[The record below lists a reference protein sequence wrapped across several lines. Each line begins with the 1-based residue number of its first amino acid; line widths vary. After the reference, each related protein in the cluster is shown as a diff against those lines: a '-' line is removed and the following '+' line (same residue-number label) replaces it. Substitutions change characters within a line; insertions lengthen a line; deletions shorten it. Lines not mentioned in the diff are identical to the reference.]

1 MSDLIQFDNRELEDW
16 GYWETTP
23 YGGGTGAS
31 TPGIGLVTAARIVM
45 PNGMIRQ
52 ADRVQYICSAA
63 NGNVQIAV
71 FRPTTKFGVTVDVV
85 GQTASTA
92 AVGASAIHDIA
103 LESPIDVYSGDYIGL
118 ISNHASFQYR
128 VVSIWP
134 NNPSKKARSIVK
146 SGLSIPLS
154 GQIVF
159 AAGDTTPWLAIYR
172 SSN

>member
-23 YGGGTGAS
+23 FGGGTGAS
-31 TPGIGLVTAARIVM
+31 TPGSGVMLATRITI

-52 ADRVQYICSAA
+52 ADRVQYICAAA

-71 FRPTTKFGVTVDVV
+71 LRPTTKFGVTVDVIA
-85 GQTASTA
+85 QTASTA
-92 AVGASAIHDIA
+92 AVGAGAIHDLA
-103 LESPIDVYSGDYIGL
+103 LEAAVDVYSGDYLGI

-128 VVSIWP
+128 AVSIWP

-146 SGLSIPLS
+146 SGLAIPVS

-172 SSN
+172 NSN